1 MHGSSSAAAPASL
14 AASTMPSRRCTRSRL
29 GPEAT
34 VPSECTIWAPTVVTL
49 AEPAAPVG
57 PAATEVALVEA
68 GVTTCNG
75 EVRGDERLGTQAWM
89 PATSGSA
96 GH

>member
-1 MHGSSSAAAPASL
+1 M
-14 AASTMPSRRCTRSRL
+14 T
-29 GPEAT
+29 
-34 VPSECTIWAPTVVTL
+34 
-49 AEPAAPVG
+49 EPAAPVG

-68 GVTTCNG
+68 WVTTCNG
-75 EVRGDERLGTQAWM
+75 KVPGDERLGTQAWM